1 MALEPV
7 DWPAWKD
14 AARDFL
20 QAHPSV
26 EVRDLTRA
34 ERLVVAGAK
43 QAWAICHHKAA
54 ADLRALGGQ
63 PCDLCGCWTCCF
75 CEACGRP
82 PRAVCT
88 ECDRDHLLCTGC
100 RQKGLLF
107 NEVARKGDE
116 EVLEVSGYHDEEGRF
131 VTLDPPVRMATA
143 SIPRQSDG
151 SFNADE
157 LMRLIARSRRV
168 DPAAGPRAA

>member
-1 MALEPV
+1 
-7 DWPAWKD
+7 
-14 AARDFL
+14 
-20 QAHPSV
+20 
-26 EVRDLTRA
+26 
-34 ERLVVAGAK
+34 
-43 QAWAICHHKAA
+43 
-54 ADLRALGGQ
+54 
-63 PCDLCGCWTCCF
+63 
-75 CEACGRP
+75 
-82 PRAVCT
+82 VCT
-88 ECDRDHLLCTGC
+88 ECDRDHLLCTSC

-116 EVLEVSGYHDEEGRF
+116 EVLEISGFHDEEGRF